1 MNTAGRLL
9 YIYDKL
15 VNTGW
20 GNDKAMVWIWAE
32 IFEIPQSGQHVED
45 DVVACLQAI
54 RSQLDLLRA
63 KLLTMHASEELLQP
77 GLPRFRNAASPV
89 FLNQNWS
96 GLREETSKPENRVF
110 LLWANWALRGEEEDS
125 MLPDELASLKSDLDA
140 MEERLVSTDL
150 SSYLRDFLQRQ
161 INVIRNALR
170 IYPVAGVKPIESAL
184 QQVTGAYTIDKNI
197 VEAECAKASQPARN
211 LFSQTGEVI
220 KKVAEVVD
228 RVDKIRKAGEG
239 IYGLA
244 AKVAPILISFAEN
257 Q

>member
-9 YIYDKL
+9 SIYDKL
-15 VNTGW
+15 INTGW
-20 GNDKAMVWIWAE
+20 GNDKTMVWIWAE
-32 IFEIPQSGQHVED
+32 IFEIPSSGQHVED

-54 RSQLDLLRA
+54 RFELDLLRM
-63 KLLTMHASEELLQP
+63 KLLTLDASEELLQP
-77 GLPRFRNAASPV
+77 GLPRFRNATSTV
-89 FLNQNWS
+89 HLNQSWN
-96 GLREETSKPENRVF
+96 GLREETSRPENRVF

-125 MLPDELASLKSDLDA
+125 MLPDELASLKNDLDA
-140 MEERLVSTDL
+140 MEAKLVSTEL

-170 IYPVAGVKPIESAL
+170 IYPIAGVKPIESAL
-184 QQVTGAYTIDKNI
+184 QQVTGAYAIDKNL

-211 LFSQTGEVI
+211 LFSQAGHVI
-220 KKVAEVVD
+220 SKVAEAVD

-244 AKVAPILISFAEN
+244 AKVAPMLISFAEN